1 MPNTVKFDL
10 MYIYILLLIIA
21 LLLWGLLIP
30 NIKEI
35 NLFVIKTTIEQLTQ
49 YRKLI
54 QFWLQLFKH
63 GIG

>member
-1 MPNTVKFDL
+1 MPYTVKFDL